1 MYNEVMEDSVFTKII
16 KGQLPSYK
24 VYEDEKTIAIIPLH
38 PSSKGHV
45 LVIPKLQIDNFY
57 DLPDDEYAALWS
69 TVKKVSK
76 KIKTAINT
84 NRVGLKVIGLDVPH
98 AHVHVIGFDTLAE
111 FNYQE
116 DLLSASDQDKL
127 KAMAELLKI

>member
-1 MYNEVMEDSVFTKII
+1 MEDSVFTKII

>member
-1 MYNEVMEDSVFTKII
+1 MYNVAMEDSVFTKII

-38 PSSKGHV
+38 PTSKGHV

-116 DLLSASDQDKL
+116 DLLSAPDQDKL

>member
-38 PSSKGHV
+38 PTSKGHV

-76 KIKTAINT
+76 KIKTAIYT
-84 NRVGLKVIGLDVPH
+84 NRVGIKVIGLDVPH
-98 AHVHVIGFDTLAE
+98 VHVHVIGFDTLAE
-111 FNYQE
+111 FNNQE
-116 DLLSASDQDKL
+116 DLLSAPDQDKL

>member
-38 PSSKGHV
+38 PTSKGHV

-116 DLLSASDQDKL
+116 DLLSAPDQDKL

>member
-1 MYNEVMEDSVFTKII
+1 MYNVAMEDSVFTKII

-38 PSSKGHV
+38 PTSKGHV

-84 NRVGLKVIGLDVPH
+84 NRVGIKVIGLDVPH
-98 AHVHVIGFDTLAE
+98 VHVHVIGFDTLAE

-116 DLLSASDQDKL
+116 DLLSAPNQDKL
-127 KAMAELLKI
+127 QAMAELLKI